1 MTIALLFPGQG
12 SQFVGMGRDFYD
24 KYDQAKNVYNQ
35 LDMGLNRSLTDL
47 IFNGTDEE
55 IALTTNSQPA
65 IMATSIAILRCLQ
78 YEKLINLA
86 SVSYTAG
93 HSLGEYSSL
102 VATESLDFKDAVKIL
117 KVRSEAMQESMPIGT
132 GGMAAIIG
140 SSLNQITKLL
150 PELNKIGKI
159 YVANDNADG
168 QIVLSGEI
176 RVIDHICSNSKTYG
190 IKRAIKLPVSA
201 PFHCELIY
209 SAKSKIRN
217 EVQNYNFK
225 DFKFPL
231 ISNVEAR
238 PCKSSDIGELLVNQ
252 VVSRVRW
259 RESIEYMIKK
269 KVTTFIEI
277 GPGNVLSNIVKRM
290 DKSLITISISNIG
303 DFSKLKELLT

>member
-35 LDMGLNRSLTDL
+35 LDKSLNRPLKEL

-55 IALTTNSQPA
+55 LALTTNSQPA
-65 IMATSIAILRCLQ
+65 IMATSIAIHRCLQ
-78 YEKLINLA
+78 HEKLINLN

-102 VATESLDFKDAVKIL
+102 VASNSLDFKDAVKIL

-140 SSLNQITKLL
+140 SSLSQISKLL
-150 PELNKIGKI
+150 PELSKIGKI
-159 YVANDNADG
+159 YIANDNADG

-176 RVIDHICSNSKTYG
+176 SAIDHICSNNKTYG

-201 PFHCELIY
+201 PFHCELIN
-209 SAKSKIRN
+209 SAKAKIKT
-217 EVQNYNFK
+217 ELQNYNFK
-225 DFKFPL
+225 DFNFPL

-238 PCKSSDIGELLVNQ
+238 PCKSSEIGELLANQ
-252 VVSRVRW
+252 VVSKVRW

-290 DKSLITISISNIG
+290 DKSLITISISNIN
-303 DFSKLKELLT
+303 DFSKLEELLT

>member
-12 SQFVGMGRDFYD
+12 SQFVGMGKDFYN
-24 KYDQAKNVYNQ
+24 KYDQAKNIYNQ
-35 LDMGLNRSLTDL
+35 LDMGLNRPLKDL
-47 IFNGTDEE
+47 IFSGTDEE
-55 IALTTNSQPA
+55 ISLTTNSQPA

-78 YEKLINLA
+78 YEELINLP

-140 SSLNQITKLL
+140 SSLSQISKLL

-159 YVANDNADG
+159 YIANDNADG

-176 RVIDHICSNSKTYG
+176 TAIDHICSNYKTYG

-201 PFHCELIY
+201 PFHCELIN
-209 SAKSKIRN
+209 SAKSKIRT
-217 EVQNYNFK
+217 EIQNYNFK

-238 PCKSSDIGELLVNQ
+238 PCNSSVIGELLVNQ
-252 VVSRVRW
+252 VVSKVRW
-259 RESIEYMIKK
+259 RESVEYMVKK

-277 GPGNVLSNIVKRM
+277 GPGNVLSNIVKRI
-290 DKSLITISISNIG
+290 DKSLIAISISKVD
-303 DFSKLKELLT
+303 DFSKMKELLA

>member
-35 LDMGLNRSLTDL
+35 LDKGLNRPLKEL

-55 IALTTNSQPA
+55 LALTTNSQPA
-65 IMATSIAILRCLQ
+65 IMATSIAIHRCLQ
-78 YEKLINLA
+78 HEKLINLN

-102 VATESLDFKDAVKIL
+102 VATNSLDFKDAVKIL

-140 SSLNQITKLL
+140 SSLSQVSKIL

-159 YVANDNADG
+159 YIANDNADE

-176 RVIDHICSNSKTYG
+176 SAIDHICSNNKTYG

-201 PFHCELIY
+201 PFHCELIN
-209 SAKSKIRN
+209 SAKSKIRT
-217 EVQNYNFK
+217 EIQNYNFK

-238 PCKSSDIGELLVNQ
+238 PCKSSEIAELLANQ
-252 VVSRVRW
+252 VVSKVRW

-290 DKSLITISISNIG
+290 DKSLITISISNID
-303 DFSKLKELLT
+303 DFSKLKKLLA

>member
-12 SQFVGMGRDFYD
+12 SQFIGMGKDFYD
-24 KYDQAKNVYNQ
+24 KYDQAKNVYKQ
-35 LDMGLNRSLTDL
+35 LDLALNKPLTEL

-55 IALTTNSQPA
+55 ITLTTNSQPA

-78 YEKLINLA
+78 HEKLINLN
-86 SVSYTAG
+86 SISYTAG

-140 SSLNQITKLL
+140 SSLNQINKLM
-150 PELNKIGKI
+150 PKLNEIGKI

-176 RVIDHICSNSKTYG
+176 SAIDHICSNSKTYG
-190 IKRAIKLPVSA
+190 VKRAIKLPVSA
-201 PFHCELIY
+201 PFHCELID
-209 SAKSKIRN
+209 SAKSKIRT
-217 EVQNYNFK
+217 EIQNYNFK

-238 PCKSSDIGELLVNQ
+238 PCKSSEIRELLANQ

-259 RESIEYMIKK
+259 RESVEYMIKNN
-269 KVTTFIEI
+269 VTTFIEI
-277 GPGNVLSNIVKRM
+277 GPGNVLSNIIKRM
-290 DKSLITISISNIG
+290 DKSLISISVSNI
-303 DFSKLKELLT
+303 DDLSKLKELKI

>member
-12 SQFVGMGRDFYD
+12 SQFVGMGKDFYD
-24 KYDQAKNVYNQ
+24 KYEQAKDIYNQ
-35 LDMGLNRSLTDL
+35 LDLVLNRPLSDL
-47 IFNGTDEE
+47 IFNGTNEE

-78 YEKLINLA
+78 HEKLIDLTN
-86 SVSYTAG
+86 VSYTAG

-140 SSLNQITKLL
+140 SSLNQISELM

-176 RVIDHICSNSKTYG
+176 SAIDHICCNSKTYG

-201 PFHCELIY
+201 PFHCELIN
-209 SAKSKIRN
+209 SAKSKIRT
-217 EVQNYNFK
+217 EIQNYNFK

-231 ISNVEAR
+231 ISNVEAT
-238 PCKSSDIGELLVNQ
+238 PCKSSEIGELLANQ

-259 RESIEYMIKK
+259 RESVEYMVEK
-269 KVTTFIEI
+269 KVITFIEI

-290 DKSLITISISNIG
+290 NKSLISISISNIE
-303 DFSKLKELLT
+303 DISKLKEQIV

>member
-24 KYDQAKNVYNQ
+24 KYDQAKNIYNQ
-35 LDMGLNRSLTDL
+35 LDMGLNRPLTDL

-78 YEKLINLA
+78 YEKLINL
-86 SVSYTAG
+86 SIVSCTAG

-102 VATESLDFKDAVKIL
+102 VATESIDFKDAVKIL

-140 SSLNQITKLL
+140 SSLSQIIKLL
-150 PELNKIGKI
+150 PELNEIGKI
-159 YVANDNADG
+159 YIANDNAEG
-168 QIVLSGEI
+168 QVVLSGEI
-176 RVIDHICSNSKTYG
+176 SVIDHICSNSKNYG

-201 PFHCELIY
+201 PFHCELIN
-209 SAKSKIRN
+209 SAKSKIRT
-217 EVQNYNFK
+217 EIQNYNFK

-238 PCKSSDIGELLVNQ
+238 PCKSSDIGELLANQ

-259 RESIEYMIKK
+259 RESVEYMIKK

-290 DKSLITISISNIG
+290 DKSLITISISNID

>member
-35 LDMGLNRSLTDL
+35 LDIGLNRPLTDL

-78 YEKLINLA
+78 HEKLINL
-86 SVSYTAG
+86 SIVSYTAG

-140 SSLNQITKLL
+140 SSLSQIIKLL
-150 PELNKIGKI
+150 PELNEIGKI
-159 YVANDNADG
+159 YIANDNAEG
-168 QIVLSGEI
+168 QVVLSGEI
-176 RVIDHICSNSKTYG
+176 SVIDHICSNSKNYG

-201 PFHCELIY
+201 PFHCELIN
-209 SAKSKIRN
+209 SAKSKIRT
-217 EVQNYNFK
+217 EIQNYNFK

-231 ISNVEAR
+231 ISNVEAT
-238 PCKSSDIGELLVNQ
+238 PCKSSEIGELLANQ

-259 RESIEYMIKK
+259 RESVEYMIEK

-290 DKSLITISISNIG
+290 NKSLISISISNIE
-303 DFSKLKELLT
+303 DISKLKEQIA

>member
-12 SQFVGMGRDFYD
+12 SQFIGMGKDFYD
-24 KYDQAKNVYNQ
+24 KYDQAKNVYKQ
-35 LDMGLNRSLTDL
+35 LDLALNKPLTEL

-55 IALTTNSQPA
+55 ITLTTNSQPA

-78 YEKLINLA
+78 HEKLINLN
-86 SVSYTAG
+86 SISYTAG

-140 SSLNQITKLL
+140 SSLNQINKLM
-150 PELNKIGKI
+150 PKLNEIGKI

-176 RVIDHICSNSKTYG
+176 SAIDHICSNSKTYG
-190 IKRAIKLPVSA
+190 VKRAIKLPVSA
-201 PFHCELIY
+201 PFHCELID
-209 SAKSKIRN
+209 SAKSKIRT
-217 EVQNYNFK
+217 EIQNYNFK

-238 PCKSSDIGELLVNQ
+238 PCKSSEIRELLANQ

-259 RESIEYMIKK
+259 RESVEYMIKK
-269 KVTTFIEI
+269 NVTTFIEI
-277 GPGNVLSNIVKRM
+277 GPGNVLSNIIKRM
-290 DKSLITISISNIG
+290 DKSLISISISNVN
-303 DFSKLKELLT
+303 DFSKLKELIE

>member
-35 LDMGLNRSLTDL
+35 LDMGLNRPLTDL

-78 YEKLINLA
+78 HEKLINLA

-102 VATESLDFKDAVKIL
+102 VATESLDFRDAVKIL

-140 SSLNQITKLL
+140 SSLSQISKLL

-176 RVIDHICSNSKTYG
+176 RVIDHICSNSKNYG
-190 IKRAIKLPVSA
+190 IRRAIKLPVSA
-201 PFHCELIY
+201 PFHCELINN
-209 SAKSKIRN
+209 AKSKIRTA
-217 EVQNYNFK
+217 VQNYNFK

-231 ISNVEAR
+231 ISNVEAK

-259 RESIEYMIKK
+259 RESVEYMVKK

-290 DKSLITISISNIG
+290 DKSLVTISISNTG
-303 DFSKLKELLT
+303 DFSKLKELLA

>member
-35 LDMGLNRSLTDL
+35 LDMALNRPLTDL

-86 SVSYTAG
+86 NVSYTAG

-176 RVIDHICSNSKTYG
+176 SVIDHICSNSKTYG

-277 GPGNVLSNIVKRM
+277 GPGNVLTNIVKRM

-303 DFSKLKELLT
+303 DFSKLKELLK

>member
-12 SQFVGMGRDFYD
+12 SQYIGMGRDFYD
-24 KYDQAKNVYNQ
+24 KYEQGRSIYNQ
-35 LDMGLNRSLTDL
+35 LDFGLNRPLTDL
-47 IFNGTDEE
+47 IFNGTNEE

-78 YEKLINLA
+78 YEKLIDLNN
-86 SVSYTAG
+86 VSYTAG

-117 KVRSEAMQESMPIGT
+117 QVRSQAMQESMPLGS
-132 GGMAAIIG
+132 GGMVAILG
-140 SSLNQITKLL
+140 SSLSQINNLM
-150 PELNKIGKI
+150 PELNEFGRI

-176 RVIDHICSNSKTYG
+176 SAIDHICSKSKSYG
-190 IKRAIKLPVSA
+190 IRRAIKLPVSA
-201 PFHCELIY
+201 PFHCELIN
-209 SAKSKIRN
+209 SAKSKIKT
-217 EVQNYNFK
+217 EIQNYTFK

-231 ISNVEAR
+231 ISNVEAK
-238 PCKSSDIGELLVNQ
+238 PCKSSEIAELLVNQ

-290 DKSLITISISNIG
+290 DKSLITISISNID
-303 DFSKLKELLT
+303 DFSKLKKLLA

>member
-12 SQFVGMGRDFYD
+12 SQYIGMGKDFYD
-24 KYDQAKNVYNQ
+24 KYEQAKNIYNQ
-35 LDMGLNRSLTDL
+35 LDLGLNRPLSDL
-47 IFNGTDEE
+47 IFNGTNEE

-65 IMATSIAILRCLQ
+65 IMATSIVILRCLQ
-78 YEKLINLA
+78 HEKLIDLNN
-86 SVSYTAG
+86 VSYTAG

-102 VATESLDFKDAVKIL
+102 VATESIDFKDAIKIL
-117 KVRSEAMQESMPIGT
+117 KVRSEAMQESMPVGT

-140 SSLNQITKLL
+140 SSLSQITELL

-159 YVANDNADG
+159 YVANDNAAG

-176 RVIDHICSNSKTYG
+176 SAIDHICFNSKTYG
-190 IKRAIKLPVSA
+190 IKKAIKLPVSA
-201 PFHCELIY
+201 PFHCELIN
-209 SAKSKIRN
+209 SARSKIRT
-217 EVQNYNFK
+217 EIQNYNFK

-238 PCKSSDIGELLVNQ
+238 PCTPSDIGELLVNQ

-259 RESIEYMIKK
+259 RESVEYMVKK

-290 DKSLITISISNIG
+290 DKSLTTISISNIG
-303 DFSKLKELLT
+303 DLAKLKKLLP

>member
-1 MTIALLFPGQG
+1 
-12 SQFVGMGRDFYD
+12 MGKDFYD

-35 LDMGLNRSLTDL
+35 LDTALNRPLTEL

-78 YEKLINLA
+78 FEKLINFK

-102 VATESLDFKDAVKIL
+102 VATESLDFMDALKIL

-140 SSLNQITKLL
+140 SSLNQISKLM

-159 YVANDNADG
+159 YIANDNADG

-176 RVIDHICSNSKTYG
+176 SVIDHICSNSKSYG
-190 IKRAIKLPVSA
+190 IKKSIKLPVSA
-201 PFHCELIY
+201 PFHCELIN
-209 SAKSKIRN
+209 SAQSKIRT
-217 EVQNYNFK
+217 EIQNYNFK

-231 ISNVEAR
+231 ISNVEAI
-238 PCKSSDIGELLVNQ
+238 PCTSRDVGELLANQ

-259 RESIEYMIKK
+259 RESVEYMIKK
-269 KVTTFIEI
+269 NVTTFIEI
-277 GPGNVLSNIVKRM
+277 GPGNVLSNIVKRI
-290 DKSLITISISNIG
+290 DKSLSSISISNIN
-303 DFSKLKELLT
+303 DFSKIKELII

>member
-35 LDMGLNRSLTDL
+35 LDQSLNRPLKEL

-55 IALTTNSQPA
+55 LALTTNSQPA
-65 IMATSIAILRCLQ
+65 IMATSIAIHRCLQ
-78 YEKLINLA
+78 HEKLINLN

-102 VATESLDFKDAVKIL
+102 VASNSLDFKDAVKIL

-140 SSLNQITKLL
+140 SSLSQISKLL
-150 PELNKIGKI
+150 PELSKIGKI
-159 YVANDNADG
+159 YIANDNADG

-176 RVIDHICSNSKTYG
+176 SAIDHICSNNKTYG

-201 PFHCELIY
+201 PFHCELIN
-209 SAKSKIRN
+209 SAKAKIKT
-217 EVQNYNFK
+217 ELQNYNFK
-225 DFKFPL
+225 DFNFPL

-238 PCKSSDIGELLVNQ
+238 PCKSSEIGELLANQ
-252 VVSRVRW
+252 VVSKVRW

-290 DKSLITISISNIG
+290 DKSLITISISNIN
-303 DFSKLKELLT
+303 DFSKLEELLT

>member
-12 SQFVGMGRDFYD
+12 SQFIGMGKDFYD
-24 KYDQAKNVYNQ
+24 KYDQAKNVYKQ
-35 LDMGLNRSLTDL
+35 LDLALNKPLTEL

-55 IALTTNSQPA
+55 ITLTTNSQPA

-78 YEKLINLA
+78 HEKLINLN
-86 SVSYTAG
+86 SISYTAG

-140 SSLNQITKLL
+140 SSLNQINKLM
-150 PELNKIGKI
+150 PKLNEIGKI

-176 RVIDHICSNSKTYG
+176 SAIDHICSNSKTYG
-190 IKRAIKLPVSA
+190 VKRAIKLPVSA
-201 PFHCELIY
+201 PFHCELID
-209 SAKSKIRN
+209 SAKSKIRT
-217 EVQNYNFK
+217 EIQNYNFK

-238 PCKSSDIGELLVNQ
+238 PCKSSEIRELLANQ

-259 RESIEYMIKK
+259 RESVEYMIKK
-269 KVTTFIEI
+269 NVTNFIEI
-277 GPGNVLSNIVKRM
+277 GPGNVLSNIIKRM
-290 DKSLITISISNIG
+290 DKSLISISISNVN
-303 DFSKLKELLT
+303 DFSKLKELIE

>member
-35 LDMGLNRSLTDL
+35 LDISLNRPLTNL

-65 IMATSIAILRCLQ
+65 IMATSIAMLRCLQ
-78 YEKLINLA
+78 HEKLINFA

-140 SSLNQITKLL
+140 SSLNQISKLM
-150 PELNKIGKI
+150 PELNEIGKI

-176 RVIDHICSNSKTYG
+176 KAIDHICSNSKTYG

-201 PFHCELIY
+201 PFHCELIN
-209 SAKSKIRN
+209 SAKSKIRT

-259 RESIEYMIKK
+259 RESVEYMIKK

-290 DKSLITISISNIG
+290 DKSLISISISNTD
-303 DFSKLKELLT
+303 DFLKLKELLA

>member
-35 LDMGLNRSLTDL
+35 LDIGLNRPLTDL

-78 YEKLINLA
+78 HEKLINL
-86 SVSYTAG
+86 SIVSYTAG

-140 SSLNQITKLL
+140 SSLSQISKIM
-150 PELNKIGKI
+150 PELNEIGKI
-159 YVANDNADG
+159 YIANDNAEG

-176 RVIDHICSNSKTYG
+176 SAIDHICANSRTYG
-190 IKRAIKLPVSA
+190 VKRAIKLPVSA
-201 PFHCELIY
+201 PFHCELIN
-209 SAKSKIRN
+209 SAKSKIRT
-217 EVQNYNFK
+217 EIHNYNFK

-231 ISNVEAR
+231 ISNVEAK
-238 PCKSSDIGELLVNQ
+238 PCKSSEIGELLANQ

-259 RESIEYMIKK
+259 RESVEYMIKK
-269 KVTTFIEI
+269 NVTTFIEI
-277 GPGNVLSNIVKRM
+277 GPSNVLSSIIKRM
-290 DKSLITISISNIG
+290 DKSLISISISNID
-303 DFSKLKELLT
+303 DFSKLKELLI